1 MDPRE
6 DRGGGMYR
14 TNRIQDKRSSY
25 GAVIAIFAAF
35 AVTGW
40 FWFLFRSGYLDVQTV
55 DVGSL
60 QSLDRGE
67 VVAETQR
74 AMNEGAWR
82 PWSKMNLL
90 MLDTDE
96 LAITLKDRLFA
107 ESVAVEK
114 SYPNILRL
122 KIGERQRSVVVK
134 SNDEYVLVDG
144 SGIVTAMADGD
155 ILRASQDRV
164 AAKAFADEI
173 HLPVVVMNAADPL
186 SQGFQVA
193 KPEEVRR
200 WLDATRYLVLGGFQ
214 YRFMKVES
222 PQAALGRFVSKKGY
236 DVYFDLTQPLE
247 PQLATYLAYM
257 KTKPDETK
265 ITEYMDVRV
274 AGKIFVK

>member
-1 MDPRE
+1 
-6 DRGGGMYR
+6 MYR

-40 FWFLFRSGYLDVQTV
+40 LWFLFRSGFLDIQTI
-55 DVGSL
+55 DTGPL

-67 VVAETQR
+67 VIAETER
-74 AMNEGAWR
+74 ALDEGPWR
-82 PWSKMNLL
+82 PWNSHNLL
-90 MLDTDE
+90 LLNTDQ
-96 LAITLKDRLFA
+96 LAVTLKDRLFA

-122 KIGERQRSVVVK
+122 KIGERQRSVVVA
-134 SNDEYVLVDG
+134 SNNEYVLVDG
-144 SGIVTAMADGD
+144 SGIVTAMAEGD
-155 ILRASQDRV
+155 VLRASQDRV

-173 HLPVVVMNAADPL
+173 HLPVVVMNTADPL
-186 SQGFQVA
+186 SAGFQVA
-193 KPEEVRR
+193 KPEEIRR
-200 WLDATRYLVLGGFQ
+200 WLDATRYLVLGGLQ

-236 DVYFDLTQPLE
+236 DIYFDLTQPLE
-247 PQLATYLAYM
+247 AQLMTYLAYM
-257 KTKPDETK
+257 KTKPDEGK

-274 AGKIFVK
+274 PGKVFIK